1 VRRFRPLSHVSKL
14 LYGIIQKKH
23 LQKRIRLAQGTG
35 LLDKEHGPISDV
47 FDALM
52 EYSEKDPVS
61 RYCHFDFGSDNIL
74 ATEPLTVIDPSPMLN
89 NGIIDIGRS
98 IQLASTSI
106 DAHKGIE
113 QLKEGYFSENRPYSQ
128 RALQASIILSAYMKF
143 PYWHKKNNTENI
155 EHTRQYL
162 AETRQNLKK

>member
-1 VRRFRPLSHVSKL
+1 
-14 LYGIIQKKH
+14 
-23 LQKRIRLAQGTG
+23 
-35 LLDKEHGPISDV
+35 
-47 FDALM
+47 
-52 EYSEKDPVS
+52 
-61 RYCHFDFGSDNIL
+61 
-74 ATEPLTVIDPSPMLN
+74 MLN